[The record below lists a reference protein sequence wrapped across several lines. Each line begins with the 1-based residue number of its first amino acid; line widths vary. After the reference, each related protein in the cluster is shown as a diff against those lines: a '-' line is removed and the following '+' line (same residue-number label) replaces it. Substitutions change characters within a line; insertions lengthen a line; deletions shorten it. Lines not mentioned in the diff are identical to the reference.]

1 MVYNDPIEKQNNPGG
16 LAMHTFTFHAIDTAT
31 GELSNKAFL
40 GQAELDE
47 HMAWAEAR
55 FNMCQVV
62 RNDGKK
68 VVYVIG
74 GNGQWEVYYR
84 EDA

>member
-1 MVYNDPIEKQNNPGG
+1 
-16 LAMHTFTFHAIDTAT
+16 MHTFTFHSIDMITNK
-31 GELSNKAFL
+31 LSNKAFL

-84 EDA
+84 EEA